1 MAKNVT
7 TGTEP
12 SRTGLIAPP
21 HVRFMRCRP
30 RKRSDWRAHHAAVAL
45 TENTFSP
52 AGSGLCRMHK
62 SITETARPGA
72 PRPTPAP
79 RAARGWRRRG
89 PRLGIGWRLGLGLA
103 AVTTVLVLGEV
114 LAART
119 TREALAAVRSMQ
131 NEHEPLANSANAV
144 LERLLAYDRA
154 VDEDLQAHSPDDFS
168 TLTRA
173 GDALEAAV
181 ADYFGSSPAAPVTA
195 SGTALRLQ
203 LTRHIANARLLAS
216 RAAQRTQW
224 VAERQAALNQV
235 YQRVTSAGG
244 SGLAINGTQVV
255 ARRSLAELGEA
266 FNAVRGN
273 VATPAVMARRERDFR
288 AVVNAHSAEFESSPG
303 RAWLSLVRQDFA
315 RAARLRLEIERY
327 DAQRGPQWHSLREDS
342 ADLTVGVQQQLQ
354 MPARLGLLQAA
365 QHAATAAEEAEH
377 TLRITAAAVLGLVLL
392 VSLLLA
398 VSISVPVRR
407 LTAATRR
414 LAGGDR
420 AARAPRGG
428 SAEIDELAESFNT
441 MADRIAHAE
450 AELRAHQAELERH
463 VAERTQQLHH
473 LAHHDP
479 LTQLPNRRKLAAH
492 LESALARAG
501 TQKRLA
507 LLFVD
512 VDNFKSINDTLGHSF
527 GDRVLQ
533 TIAERLHAATGATGL
548 LARLGGDEFTVL
560 LEDVQSSDEVESRAA
575 QIVTTLQEP
584 LIVDGRVLTTSA
596 SVGASLYPDHAADA
610 EGLLRAADVA
620 LFRAKEL
627 GRNRFALYSPA
638 LYDAAAQRFRLEQSL
653 RRAVEAGDLLLMY
666 QPQVALHTFEST
678 GVEALL
684 RWRKPDGRIATATE
698 FIHVAE
704 KTGLIRELTD
714 WILHTA
720 ASTAA
725 AWRAAGW
732 HHAGVAIN
740 VSPPQFFES
749 DFVDHVARTLEATG
763 LPASALE
770 LEITETVF
778 QTGTATVESLRRL
791 RTLGVAIALDD
802 FGIGY
807 SSLTSLEQLPISRVK
822 LDRLLVAGVDT
833 NPRSAAIVRSIV
845 ALCHGLGLQVVAE
858 GVERTAQ
865 LEFLSHCGPISAQG
879 FLLGQPVEAN
889 AAHAEAQAASAR
901 VRLALEAAA
910 QLPRR
915 ELGESLVFVGSSGRR
930 RAT

>member
-1 MAKNVT
+1 
-7 TGTEP
+7 
-12 SRTGLIAPP
+12 
-21 HVRFMRCRP
+21 
-30 RKRSDWRAHHAAVAL
+30 
-45 TENTFSP
+45 
-52 AGSGLCRMHK
+52 MHK
-62 SITETARPGA
+62 PIVETARPGA
-72 PRPTPAP
+72 PHPTPAP
-79 RAARGWRRRG
+79 RVARGWRWRA

-103 AVTTVLVLGEV
+103 AVTTVLLLGEV
-114 LAART
+114 LATRT
-119 TREALAAVRSMQ
+119 TRAALAAVRSMQ

-144 LERLLAYDRA
+144 LEELLAYDRA
-154 VDEDLQAHSPDDFS
+154 VDEYMQAPGPDDFS
-168 TLTRA
+168 TITEA
-173 GDALEAAV
+173 GGALEKAV
-181 ADYFGSSPAAPVTA
+181 RDYFGSSPPPLVT
-195 SGTALRLQ
+195 STATGLRLQ
-203 LTRHIANARLLAS
+203 LTRHIASARELAT
-216 RAAQRTQW
+216 RAAQRAQW
-224 VAERQAALNQV
+224 AGERQAALDQVNQ
-235 YQRVTSAGG
+235 RITSAGG

-255 ARRSLAELGEA
+255 ARLSLAELGTT
-266 FNAVRGN
+266 FNTVRGN
-273 VATPAVMARRERDFR
+273 IATPDVSARRERDFM
-288 AVVNAHSAEFESSPG
+288 AVLNAHSAEFEGSPG
-303 RAWLSLVRQDFA
+303 RAWLGLLRQDFA
-315 RAARLRLEIERY
+315 KAARLRREIERY
-327 DAQRGPQWHSLREDS
+327 DAQSGPQWHSLRQDS
-342 ADLTVGVQQQLQ
+342 AALTVGVQQQLQ
-354 MPARLGLLQAA
+354 APARLGLLQAA

-420 AARAPRGG
+420 TARAPRGG

-450 AELRAHQAELERH
+450 AELRAHQAELENH

-479 LTQLPNRRKLAAH
+479 LTQLPNRRKLSAH
-492 LESALARAG
+492 LESALARAATG
-501 TQKRLA
+501 QRLA

-533 TIAERLHAATGATGL
+533 LIAERLYAATGPTGL

-560 LEDVQSSDEVESRAA
+560 LEDVQSNDEVESRAA
-575 QIVTTLQEP
+575 QIVATLQEP

-596 SVGASLYPDHAADA
+596 SVGAALYPDHAADA

-666 QPQVALHTFEST
+666 QPQVALHTFESN

-684 RWRKPDGRIATATE
+684 RWRKPDGRIATANE

-704 KTGLIRELTD
+704 KTGLIHELTD
-714 WILHTA
+714 WVLHSA
-720 ASTAA
+720 AATAA

-732 HHAGVAIN
+732 HRACVAIN
-740 VSPPQFFES
+740 VSAPQFFES
-749 DFVDHVARTLEATG
+749 DFVEHVARTLEATG

-778 QTGTATVESLRRL
+778 QTGCATIESLRRL
-791 RTLGVAIALDD
+791 RALGVAIALDD

-865 LEFLSHCGPISAQG
+865 LEFLSRCGPISVQG
-879 FLLGQPVEAN
+879 FLLGDAVEAN
-889 AAHAEAQAASAR
+889 AAAAAAQAAGMRAR
-901 VRLALEAAA
+901 QALEGSA
-910 QLPRR
+910 QSRR
-915 ELGESLVFVGSSGRR
+915 EAGESLMFVGSSGRR

>member
-1 MAKNVT
+1 
-7 TGTEP
+7 
-12 SRTGLIAPP
+12 
-21 HVRFMRCRP
+21 
-30 RKRSDWRAHHAAVAL
+30 
-45 TENTFSP
+45 
-52 AGSGLCRMHK
+52 MHK
-62 SITETARPGA
+62 PIVESARRDA
-72 PRPTPAP
+72 PHPTPAP
-79 RAARGWRRRG
+79 RVPRGWRWRA

-103 AVTTVLVLGEV
+103 AVTTVLLLGEV
-114 LAART
+114 LATRT
-119 TREALAAVRSMQ
+119 TRAALEAVRSMQ

-144 LERLLAYDRA
+144 LEELLAYDRA
-154 VDEDLQAHSPDDFS
+154 VDEYVQAPGPDDFS
-168 TLTRA
+168 TITEA
-173 GDALEAAV
+173 GDALEKAV
-181 ADYFGSSPAAPVTA
+181 SDYFGSSPPPLLTAPAT
-195 SGTALRLQ
+195 GLRLQ
-203 LTRHIANARLLAS
+203 LTRHIASARQLAS
-216 RAAQRTQW
+216 RAAQRAQW
-224 VAERQAALNQV
+224 AGERQAALDQVNQ
-235 YQRVTSAGG
+235 RITSAGG

-255 ARRSLAELGEA
+255 ARLSLAELGTT
-266 FNAVRGN
+266 FNTVRGN
-273 VATPAVMARRERDFR
+273 IATPDVSARRERDFM
-288 AVVNAHSAEFESSPG
+288 AVLNTHSAEFEGSPG
-303 RAWLSLVRQDFA
+303 RAWLALVRHDFA
-315 RAARLRLEIERY
+315 KAARLRREIERY
-327 DAQRGPQWHSLREDS
+327 DAHSGPQWHSLRQDS
-342 ADLTVGVQQQLQ
+342 AALTVGVQQQLQ
-354 MPARLGLLQAA
+354 APARLGLLRAA

-420 AARAPRGG
+420 TARAPRGG

-450 AELRAHQAELERH
+450 AELRAHQAELENH

-479 LTQLPNRRKLAAH
+479 LTQLPNRRKLSAH

-501 TQKRLA
+501 TGQRLA

-533 TIAERLHAATGATGL
+533 LIAERLYAATGPTGL

-596 SVGASLYPDHAADA
+596 SVGAALYPDHAADA

-666 QPQVALHTFEST
+666 QPQVALHTFESN

-684 RWRKPDGRIATATE
+684 RWRKADGRIATANE
-698 FIHVAE
+698 FIHAAE
-704 KTGLIRELTD
+704 KTGLIHELTD
-714 WILHTA
+714 WVLHSA
-720 ASTAA
+720 AATAA

-732 HHAGVAIN
+732 HRACVAIN
-740 VSPPQFFES
+740 VSAPQFFES
-749 DFVDHVARTLEATG
+749 DFVEHVARTLEATG

-778 QTGTATVESLRRL
+778 QTGCATIESLRRL
-791 RTLGVAIALDD
+791 RALGVAIALDD

-822 LDRLLVAGVDT
+822 LDRQLVAGVDT

-865 LEFLSHCGPISAQG
+865 LEFLSRCGPISAQG
-879 FLLGQPVEAN
+879 FLLGNAVEAN
-889 AAHAEAQAASAR
+889 AAAAEAQAAGMRAR
-901 VRLALEAAA
+901 QALEGSA
-910 QLPRR
+910 QSRR
-915 ELGESLVFVGSSGRR
+915 EAGESLMFVGSSGRR